1 MNNKRDYPL
10 FLIDRSKTGT
20 YPFDYVAC
28 FDRQVGF
35 IARVVY
41 FKETAALNEF
51 IQQQNKLKDADI
63 GGQVCRLKQGG
74 VILVVEDYL
83 YYFEIT
89 VEIKNRINTLMKKAL
104 KKYLHAEV
112 EKAPDTNSFGI
123 NEQIKQQELTIERA
137 KSNFDELVKRSSKEE
152 AEYSLALAEAT
163 LETLKNY
170 RDNLNSFKLS
180 LQ

>member
-20 YPFDYVAC
+20 YPFDYIAC

-51 IQQQNKLKDADI
+51 IEQQKKLKEAEI
-63 GGQVCRLKQGG
+63 SGQVYRLKQGG
-74 VILVVEDYL
+74 IILVVEDYL

-89 VEIKNRINTLMKKAL
+89 EEIKGRINTLMKKAL
-104 KKYLHAEV
+104 KKYLHAEI
-112 EKAPDTNSFGI
+112 EKAPDANNFGI
-123 NEQIKQQELTIERA
+123 DEQIKQQELTIERA
-137 KSNFDELVKRSSKEE
+137 KSNFEELVKRSSKEQ

-170 RDNLNSFKLS
+170 RDNLNILKIG